1 MKDRKLRIAAVM
13 VGDIHRMSDMRVKYG
28 AFFEA
33 LSRRFE
39 VVDIFDASLRG
50 LLRYWNAL
58 GTFRPSV
65 AAWKEHF
72 FKNVPAFQFRS
83 RRVQDHLAQ
92 FKSQA
97 DVVLQIGALFNSGF
111 GKKSLPL
118 VVYTDNT
125 SYITS
130 RRPEG
135 GRLVLSPRE
144 FGRWTAREQDLYRG
158 ASQIAV
164 RSSVVRNSLIEEYG
178 VDRKRVSVI
187 GGGVNFSPLP
197 GPVSRLP
204 ETPPTVLF
212 IGEEFYRKGGDLL
225 LRAFA
230 QARLHIPDARL
241 CIVTRDHIPAG
252 YSMENVQV
260 CPPSWDR
267 AVIADYYRRADV
279 FVLPSR
285 LETWGDVLLEA
296 MSFGLP
302 CVGVR
307 GQAMEDIIQHNVT
320 GLLVDQNQTGEL
332 TGALIRLLGQP
343 SLRHEMGDA
352 ARELVKRQFTWARV
366 VEHLEPAMI
375 SAANRQAQE

>member
-1 MKDRKLRIAAVM
+1 MKERKIRIAAVM

-33 LSRRFE
+33 LSSRFE
-39 VVDIFDASLRG
+39 VVDIFNASLRG

-58 GTFRPSV
+58 CTFRPSV
-65 AAWKEHF
+65 ATWKEHF
-72 FKNVPAFQFRS
+72 FKNVPAFQLRS
-83 RRVQDHLAQ
+83 RRVQGHLAH

-135 GRLVLSPRE
+135 RRLVLSPRE
-144 FGRWTAREQDLYRG
+144 FERWTAREQDLYRG

-178 VDRKRVSVI
+178 VDSKRVSVI

-197 GPVSRLP
+197 GPVSRSL

-332 TGALIRLLGQP
+332 TGALIRLLSQP
-343 SLRHEMGDA
+343 NLRREMGDA
-352 ARELVKRQFTWARV
+352 ARELVKRQFTWDRV
-366 VEHLEPAMI
+366 VERLEPAMV
-375 SAANRQAQE
+375 SAANRRAQE